1 MVRFLTWVVV
11 LGAIVGGLLYKFA
24 LDVWRVP
31 VDDELLSA
39 SIAPSLDPGDLVI
52 LTRHPSMTHGYLV
65 RCEDPQAPGHY
76 VVGRAIAAGGETV
89 TFDQEVVSIDGHR
102 TPSGHAC
109 DPATRTVYDPETG
122 AEEALGCAV
131 EEYGEADF
139 EVLLSRI
146 DPHPSTPKVVEPGTW
161 FLVSDNRHIHDD
173 SRDYGGV
180 DPRTCQHLVVRLL
193 GTSGLGL
200 HLLW

>member
-1 MVRFLTWVVV
+1 
-11 LGAIVGGLLYKFA
+11 
-24 LDVWRVP
+24 
-31 VDDELLSA
+31 
-39 SIAPSLDPGDLVI
+39 
-52 LTRHPSMTHGYLV
+52 MTHGYLV
-65 RCEDPQAPGHY
+65 RCEDPQTPGHY

-109 DPATRTVYDPETG
+109 DTAQRTGVYDPETG
-122 AEEALGCAV
+122 AEEELGCAV

-146 DPHPSTPKVVEPGTW
+146 DPHPSTPRLVEPGTW

-173 SRDYGGV
+173 SRDSRWRRPPHVPAPGRAP
-180 DPRTCQHLVVRLL
+180 PRDVGHRASLAVV
-193 GTSGLGL
+193 TSWTRGRRRRGCPGREA
-200 HLLW
+200 